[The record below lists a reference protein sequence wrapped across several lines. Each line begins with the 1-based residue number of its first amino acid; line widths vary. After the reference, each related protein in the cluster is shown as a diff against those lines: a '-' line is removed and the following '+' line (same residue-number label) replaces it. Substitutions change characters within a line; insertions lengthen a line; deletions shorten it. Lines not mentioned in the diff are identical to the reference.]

1 MSNRLI
7 IDTNLMHA
15 NSRIVGMIET
25 DESVMVLFERAQIEI
40 PCDRNATAASP
51 GGKNADYMAEVVSIS
66 ADLERLESD
75 LWDEFRA
82 IKLQLAATS
91 G

>member
-7 IDTNLMHA
+7 VDTNLIHA

-40 PCDRNATAASP
+40 PYDRNSTAAP
-51 GGKNADYMAEVVSIS
+51 AGVKKADCLPEVVSIS
-66 ADLERLESD
+66 ADLEQLESD

-82 IKLQLAATS
+82 IKLQLAAT
-91 G
+91 GD

>member
-7 IDTNLMHA
+7 VDTNLMHA

-40 PCDRNATAASP
+40 PGDRNSTAATP
-51 GGKNADYMAEVVSIS
+51 GAKKADCLPEVVSIS
-66 ADLERLESD
+66 ADLQRLESD

-82 IKLQLAATS
+82 IKLQLTATS
-91 G
+91 D

>member
-7 IDTNLMHA
+7 VDTNLMHA

-40 PCDRNATAASP
+40 P
-51 GGKNADYMAEVVSIS
+51 
-66 ADLERLESD
+66 
-75 LWDEFRA
+75 
-82 IKLQLAATS
+82 
-91 G
+91 